1 MRIKMR
7 EQKRGN
13 VYKIIMLVV
22 LVAVITFI
30 ATTLFM
36 YKYVGENVKYV
47 QVSSGDKG
55 ISNTIASFRKIIDQ
69 KFLGEIDEQKILNET
84 IKGYIKGLNDPY
96 TEYMT
101 KEEME
106 EFSQDVM
113 GNFTGIGIY
122 LTKDVEKNAVI
133 VISPIKDTPAHKAGI
148 LPGDIITKVDGVS
161 YTGEEL
167 TEASNK
173 IKGEIGTSVKLEILR
188 DGKTMEF
195 EVTREH
201 IKINHVESKVLENN
215 IGYIEF
221 NSFDEGCSK
230 EFKEKLEE
238 LKGKNITALVIDI
251 RNNGGGL
258 VTEALDIADFIV
270 EKDATLLIT
279 TDKKGKEEITKAKND
294 PMINMPVVLLTNS
307 SSASASEILAGALKD
322 NGKATIVGEKT
333 YGKGVIQ
340 ELLTL
345 TDGSGLKIT
354 TNEYFTPNRNK
365 INKVGITPD
374 IEVKLD
380 EKVQGQLV
388 IEGKDDTQ
396 LQKAIEI
403 LKQK

>member
-1 MRIKMR
+1 MRD
-7 EQKRGN
+7 QKRGN

-55 ISNTIASFRKIIDQ
+55 ISNTLASFRKIIDQ

-84 IKGYIKGLNDPY
+84 IKGYIKGLDDPY

-113 GNFTGIGIY
+113 GNFSGIGIY
-122 LTKDVEKNAVI
+122 LTKDTEKNAVI

-148 LPGDIITKVDGVS
+148 LPGDIITKIDGVS
-161 YTGEEL
+161 YTGEQL
-167 TEASNK
+167 NEASNK

-221 NSFDEGCSK
+221 NSFDEGCSE
-230 EFKEKLEE
+230 EFKQKLEE
-238 LKGKNITALVIDI
+238 LKEKNITSLVIDI

-279 TDKKGKEEITKAKND
+279 TDKKQKEEVTKAKTD
-294 PMINMPVVLLTNS
+294 PIVNIPVVLLTNS

-322 NGKATIVGEKT
+322 NNKATIVGEKT

-374 IEVKLD
+374 VEVKLD
-380 EKVQGQLV
+380 EKLQGQLV
-388 IEGKDDTQ
+388 IEEKDDTQ

>member
-1 MRIKMR
+1 MR

-55 ISNTIASFRKIIDQ
+55 ISNTLASFRKIIDQ

-84 IKGYIKGLNDPY
+84 IKGYIKGLDDPY

-122 LTKDVEKNAVI
+122 LTKDTEKNAVI

-148 LPGDIITKVDGVS
+148 LPGDIITKIDGVS
-161 YTGEEL
+161 YTGEQL
-167 TEASNK
+167 NEASNK

-221 NSFDEGCSK
+221 NSFDEGCSE
-230 EFKEKLEE
+230 EFKQKLEE
-238 LKGKNITALVIDI
+238 LKEKNITSLVIDI

-279 TDKKGKEEITKAKND
+279 TDKKQKEEVTKAKTD
-294 PMINMPVVLLTNS
+294 PIVNIPVVLLTNS

-322 NGKATIVGEKT
+322 NNKATIVGEKT

-374 IEVKLD
+374 VEVKLD
-380 EKVQGQLV
+380 EKLQGQLV
-388 IEGKDDTQ
+388 IEEKDDTQ

>member
-1 MRIKMR
+1 MRD
-7 EQKRGN
+7 QKRGN

-55 ISNTIASFRKIIDQ
+55 ISNTLASFRKIIDQ

-84 IKGYIKGLNDPY
+84 IKGYIKGLDDPY

-122 LTKDVEKNAVI
+122 LTKDIEKNAVI

-148 LPGDIITKVDGVS
+148 LPGDIITKIDGVS
-161 YTGEEL
+161 YTGEQL

-221 NSFDEGCSK
+221 NSFDEGCSE
-230 EFKEKLEE
+230 EFKQKLEE
-238 LKGKNITALVIDI
+238 LKEKNITSLIIDI

-279 TDKKGKEEITKAKND
+279 TDKKQKEEVTKAKTD
-294 PMINMPVVLLTNS
+294 PIINIPVVLLTNS

-322 NGKATIVGEKT
+322 NNKATIVGEKT

-374 IEVKLD
+374 VEVKLD
-380 EKVQGQLV
+380 EKLQGQLV
-388 IEGKDDTQ
+388 IEEKDDTQ

>member
-1 MRIKMR
+1 MR

-55 ISNTIASFRKIIDQ
+55 ISNTLASFRKIIDQ

-84 IKGYIKGLNDPY
+84 IKGYIKGLDDPY

-113 GNFTGIGIY
+113 GNFSGIGIY
-122 LTKDVEKNAVI
+122 LTKDTEKNAVI

-148 LPGDIITKVDGVS
+148 LPGDIITKIDGVS
-161 YTGEEL
+161 YTGEQL

-221 NSFDEGCSK
+221 NSFDEGCSE
-230 EFKEKLEE
+230 EFKQKLEE
-238 LKGKNITALVIDI
+238 LKEKNITSLIIDI

-279 TDKKGKEEITKAKND
+279 TDKKQKEEVTKAKID
-294 PMINMPVVLLTNS
+294 PIINIPVVLLTNS

-322 NGKATIVGEKT
+322 NNKATIVGEKT

-374 IEVKLD
+374 VEVKLD
-380 EKVQGQLV
+380 EKLQGQLV
-388 IEGKDDTQ
+388 IEEKDDTQ

>member
-1 MRIKMR
+1 M
-7 EQKRGN
+7 EYQKRKN
-13 VYKIIMLVV
+13 IYKVVMLVV

-30 ATTLFM
+30 TTTLFM
-36 YKYVGENVKYV
+36 YKYIGGNVKYV
-47 QVSSGDKG
+47 QVSSENSK
-55 ISNTIASFRKIIDQ
+55 ISSALTSIRKIIDK
-69 KFLGEIDEQKILNET
+69 KFLGEIDEEKILNET
-84 IKGYIKGLNDPY
+84 IKGYVKGLDDPY

-106 EFSQDVM
+106 EFNTDIM

-122 LTKDVEKNAVI
+122 LTNDVERNVI
-133 VISPIKDTPAHKAGI
+133 VIISPIKDSPAYKAGI

-161 YTGEEL
+161 YTGEQL

-173 IKGEIGTSVKLEILR
+173 IKGEIGTKVKLEILR
-188 DGKTMEF
+188 NDETIEL
-195 EVTREH
+195 EITREH
-201 IKINHVESKVLENN
+201 IKINHVESKILNNN

-221 NSFDEGCSK
+221 NSFDDGCSD
-230 EFKEKLEE
+230 EFKEKVEE
-238 LKGKNITALVIDI
+238 LKSKNITSLIIDI

-258 VTEALDIADFIV
+258 VDEAIKIADYIV

-279 TDKKGKEEITKAKND
+279 KDKIGEEEITKAEID
-294 PMINMPVVLLTNS
+294 QIIDVPIVVLTNR

-354 TNEYFTPNRNK
+354 TSEYYTPNRNK
-365 INKVGITPD
+365 INEVGITPD
-374 IEVKLD
+374 VEVKLD
-380 EKVQGQLV
+380 EE
-388 IEGKDDTQ
+388 IEDELTIEESKDNQ

-403 LKQK
+403 LKK

>member
-1 MRIKMR
+1 MR

>member
-1 MRIKMR
+1 MR

-55 ISNTIASFRKIIDQ
+55 ISNTIAGFRKIIDQ

>member
-1 MRIKMR
+1 M
-7 EQKRGN
+7 EYQKRKN
-13 VYKIIMLVV
+13 IYKVVMLVV

-30 ATTLFM
+30 TTTLFM
-36 YKYVGENVKYV
+36 YKYIGGNVKYV
-47 QVSSGDKG
+47 QVSSENSK
-55 ISNTIASFRKIIDQ
+55 ISSALTSIRKIIDK
-69 KFLGEIDEQKILNET
+69 KFLGEIDEEKILNET
-84 IKGYIKGLNDPY
+84 IKGYVKGLDDPY

-106 EFSQDVM
+106 EFNTDIM

-122 LTKDVEKNAVI
+122 LTNDVERNVI
-133 VISPIKDTPAHKAGI
+133 VIISPIKDSPAYKAGI

-161 YTGEEL
+161 YTGEQL

-173 IKGEIGTSVKLEILR
+173 IKGEIGTKVKLEILR
-188 DGKTMEF
+188 NDETIEL
-195 EVTREH
+195 EITREH
-201 IKINHVESKVLENN
+201 IKINHVESKILNNN

-221 NSFDEGCSK
+221 NSFDDGCSD
-230 EFKEKLEE
+230 EFKEKVEE
-238 LKGKNITALVIDI
+238 LKSKNITSLIIDI

-258 VTEALDIADFIV
+258 VDEAIKIADYIV

-279 TDKKGKEEITKAKND
+279 KDKTGEEEITKAEID
-294 PMINMPVVLLTNS
+294 PIIDVPIVVLTNG

-354 TNEYFTPNRNK
+354 TSEYYTPNRNK
-365 INKVGITPD
+365 INEVGITPD
-374 IEVKLD
+374 VEVKLD
-380 EKVQGQLV
+380 EE
-388 IEGKDDTQ
+388 IEYELT
-396 LQKAIEI
+396 IVVS
-403 LKQK
+403 

>member
-1 MRIKMR
+1 MK

-36 YKYVGENVKYV
+36 YKYANENVKYV
-47 QVSSGDKG
+47 QVSLGDKG
-55 ISNTIASFRKIIDQ
+55 ISNTLASFRKIIDQ

-84 IKGYIKGLNDPY
+84 IKGYIKGLDDPY

-122 LTKDVEKNAVI
+122 LTKDTGKNAVI

-161 YTGEEL
+161 YTGEQL

-173 IKGEIGTSVKLEILR
+173 IKGEIGTSVKLEVLR

-238 LKGKNITALVIDI
+238 LKKKNITSLVIDI

-279 TDKKGKEEITKAKND
+279 TDKKQKEEITKAKTD
-294 PMINMPVVLLTNS
+294 PIINIPVVVLTNS

-322 NGKATIVGEKT
+322 NNKATIVGEKT

-354 TNEYFTPNRNK
+354 TNEYFTPNKNK

-374 IEVKLD
+374 VEVKLN

-388 IEGKDDTQ
+388 IEEKDDTQ

>member
-1 MRIKMR
+1 MRD
-7 EQKRGN
+7 QKRGN

-22 LVAVITFI
+22 LVAIITFI

-69 KFLGEIDEQKILNET
+69 KFLGEIDEQKIVNET

-148 LPGDIITKVDGVS
+148 LPGDIITKIDGVS
-161 YTGEEL
+161 YTGEQL

-188 DGKTMEF
+188 DGKIIEF

-201 IKINHVESKVLENN
+201 IKINHVESKVFENN

-221 NSFDEGCSK
+221 NSFDEGCSD
-230 EFKEKLEE
+230 EFKQKLEE
-238 LKGKNITALVIDI
+238 LKEKNITSLIIDI

-258 VTEALDIADFIV
+258 VAEALKIADFIV
-270 EKDATLLIT
+270 EKEATLLIT
-279 TDKKGKEEITKAKND
+279 TDKKEKEEVTKAKID
-294 PMINMPVVLLTNS
+294 PIINIPIVLLTNS

-322 NGKATIVGEKT
+322 NNKATIVGEKT

-365 INKVGITPD
+365 INKVGIIPD
-374 IEVKLD
+374 VEVKLD

-388 IEGKDDTQ
+388 IGEKDDTQ

>member
-1 MRIKMR
+1 M
-7 EQKRGN
+7 ESQKRKN
-13 VYKIIMLVV
+13 IYKVVMLVV

-30 ATTLFM
+30 TTTLFM
-36 YKYVGENVKYV
+36 YKYIGGNVKYV
-47 QVSSGDKG
+47 QVSSENSK
-55 ISNTIASFRKIIDQ
+55 ISSALTSIRKIIDK
-69 KFLGEIDEQKILNET
+69 KFLGEIDEEKILNET
-84 IKGYIKGLNDPY
+84 IKGYVKGLDDPY

-106 EFSQDVM
+106 EFNTDIM

-122 LTKDVEKNAVI
+122 LTNDVERNVI
-133 VISPIKDTPAHKAGI
+133 VIISPIKDSPAYKAGI

-161 YTGEEL
+161 YTGEQL

-173 IKGEIGTSVKLEILR
+173 IKGEIGTKVKLEILR
-188 DGKTMEF
+188 NDETIEL
-195 EVTREH
+195 EITREH
-201 IKINHVESKVLENN
+201 IKINHVESKILNNN

-221 NSFDEGCSK
+221 NSFDDGCSD
-230 EFKEKLEE
+230 EFKEKVEE
-238 LKGKNITALVIDI
+238 LKSKNITSLIIDI

-258 VTEALDIADFIV
+258 VDEAIKIADYIV

-279 TDKKGKEEITKAKND
+279 KDKTGEEEITKAEID
-294 PMINMPVVLLTNS
+294 PIIDVPIVVLTNE

-354 TNEYFTPNRNK
+354 TSEYYTPNRNK
-365 INKVGITPD
+365 INEVGITPD
-374 IEVKLD
+374 VEVKLD
-380 EKVQGQLV
+380 EEVEDELT
-388 IEGKDDTQ
+388 IEESKDNQ

-403 LKQK
+403 LKK

>member
-1 MRIKMR
+1 MR

-55 ISNTIASFRKIIDQ
+55 ISNTLASFRKIIDQ

-84 IKGYIKGLNDPY
+84 IKGYIKGLDDPY

-122 LTKDVEKNAVI
+122 LTKDTEKNAVI

-148 LPGDIITKVDGVS
+148 LPGDIITKIDGVS
-161 YTGEEL
+161 YTGEQL
-167 TEASNK
+167 NEASNK

-221 NSFDEGCSK
+221 NSFDEGCSE
-230 EFKEKLEE
+230 EFKQKLEE
-238 LKGKNITALVIDI
+238 LKEKNITSLVIDI

-279 TDKKGKEEITKAKND
+279 TDKKQKEEVTKAKTD
-294 PMINMPVVLLTNS
+294 PIVNIPVVLLTNS

-322 NGKATIVGEKT
+322 NNKATIVGEKT

-374 IEVKLD
+374 VEVKLD
-380 EKVQGQLV
+380 ENVQGQLV
-388 IEGKDDTQ
+388 VEEKDDTQ

>member
-1 MRIKMR
+1 M
-7 EQKRGN
+7 EYQKRKN
-13 VYKIIMLVV
+13 IYKVVMLVV

-30 ATTLFM
+30 TTTLFM
-36 YKYVGENVKYV
+36 YKYIGGNVKYV
-47 QVSSGDKG
+47 QVSSENSK
-55 ISNTIASFRKIIDQ
+55 ISSALTSIRKIIDK
-69 KFLGEIDEQKILNET
+69 KFLGEIDEEKILNET
-84 IKGYIKGLNDPY
+84 IKGYVKGLDDPN

-106 EFSQDVM
+106 EFNTDIM

-122 LTKDVEKNAVI
+122 LTNDVERNVI
-133 VISPIKDTPAHKAGI
+133 VIISPIKDSPAYKAGI

-161 YTGEEL
+161 YTGEQL

-173 IKGEIGTSVKLEILR
+173 IKGEIGTKVKLEILR
-188 DGKTMEF
+188 NDETIEL
-195 EVTREH
+195 EITREH
-201 IKINHVESKVLENN
+201 IKINHVESKILNNN

-221 NSFDEGCSK
+221 NSFDDGCSD
-230 EFKEKLEE
+230 EFKEKVEE
-238 LKGKNITALVIDI
+238 LKSKNITSLIIDI

-258 VTEALDIADFIV
+258 VDEAIKIADYIV

-279 TDKKGKEEITKAKND
+279 KDKTGEEEITKAEID
-294 PMINMPVVLLTNS
+294 PIIDVPIVVLTNG

-354 TNEYFTPNRNK
+354 TSEYYTPNRNK
-365 INKVGITPD
+365 INEVGITPD
-374 IEVKLD
+374 VEVKLD
-380 EKVQGQLV
+380 EE
-388 IEGKDDTQ
+388 IEDELTIEESKDNQ

-403 LKQK
+403 LKK

>member
-1 MRIKMR
+1 MVY
-7 EQKRGN
+7 QKRKN
-13 VYKIIMLVV
+13 IYKVVMLVV

-30 ATTLFM
+30 TTTLFM
-36 YKYVGENVKYV
+36 YKYIGGNVKYV
-47 QVSSGDKG
+47 QVSSENSK
-55 ISNTIASFRKIIDQ
+55 ISSALTSIRKIIDK
-69 KFLGEIDEQKILNET
+69 KFLGEIDEEKILNET
-84 IKGYIKGLNDPY
+84 IKGYVKGLDDPY

-106 EFSQDVM
+106 EFNTDIM

-122 LTKDVEKNAVI
+122 LTNDVERNVI
-133 VISPIKDTPAHKAGI
+133 VIISPIKHSPAYKAGI

-161 YTGEEL
+161 YTGEQL

-173 IKGEIGTSVKLEILR
+173 IKGEIGTKVKLEILR
-188 DGKTMEF
+188 NDETIEL
-195 EVTREH
+195 EITREH
-201 IKINHVESKVLENN
+201 IKINHVESKILNNN

-221 NSFDEGCSK
+221 NSFDDGCSD
-230 EFKEKLEE
+230 EFKEKVEE
-238 LKGKNITALVIDI
+238 LKSKNITSLIIDI

-258 VTEALDIADFIV
+258 VDEAIKIADYIV

-279 TDKKGKEEITKAKND
+279 KDKTGEEEITKAEID
-294 PMINMPVVLLTNS
+294 PIIDVPIVVLTNG

-354 TNEYFTPNRNK
+354 TSEYYTPNRNK
-365 INKVGITPD
+365 INEVGITPD
-374 IEVKLD
+374 VEVKLD
-380 EKVQGQLV
+380 EE
-388 IEGKDDTQ
+388 IEDELTIEESKDNQ

-403 LKQK
+403 LKK